1 MYIIM
6 LVSPFTELLYC
17 KDLVHLWQ
25 WQAEAF
31 PAPMQ
36 GTKNPQHTA
45 CNLKL
50 NSLLIIQCT
59 SMWPVHIHVV
69 QCSRST
75 CMYFFFF
82 ALHLV
87 CVHIISFI
95 NGLLIFQI
103 FFGDGYDTGTFLS
116 QRIKVISK
124 PSKKKQSLKNPECKC
139 MYIHVSYM
147 YVHVQLDGTH
157 TYMYMHTCTF
167 NMYVLM
173 YIILK

>member
-1 MYIIM
+1 MNMCMYIIM

-75 CMYFFFF
+75 CMYINLF
-82 ALHLV
+82 LHYISHV
-87 CVHIISFI
+87 YIYTHVHLSFI
-95 NGLLIFQI
+95 
-103 FFGDGYDTGTFLS
+103 
-116 QRIKVISK
+116 
-124 PSKKKQSLKNPECKC
+124 
-139 MYIHVSYM
+139 YM
-147 YVHVQLDGTH
+147 YLFSRSFLETVMIRVLSCPSGSRSSLSPPRRSSPWRILSVSAC
-157 TYMYMHTCTF
+157 TYM
-167 NMYVLM
+167 
-173 YIILK
+173 